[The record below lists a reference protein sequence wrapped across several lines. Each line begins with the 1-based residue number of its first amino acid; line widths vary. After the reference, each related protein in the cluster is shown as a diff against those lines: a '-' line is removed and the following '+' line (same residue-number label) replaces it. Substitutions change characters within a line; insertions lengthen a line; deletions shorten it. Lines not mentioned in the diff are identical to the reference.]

1 MKDLCQY
8 GNRPEDE
15 WEILPWIPDPRPPF
29 KIWAKPEQIAPFFLI
44 PHHPYAIS
52 LLLKISDGF
61 RTEEFR
67 RLGLIGSSEDWERL
81 VRGVIQE
88 FEENNS
94 GVDLFHFDSDEDVF
108 CVYSQYIDD
117 LMLLSK
123 MIRAACDNE
132 KRGDVS
138 EHERGC
144 ESMKELTTQT
154 GIIVKCSKT
163 AIEFFQNA
171 QSVDFF
177 SALEI
182 PKEFQDIA
190 VEFYDLILEN
200 DHPTAL
206 LGCRGNYDIAV
217 QIDEVTGTMTGW
229 HWFK

>member
-29 KIWAKPEQIAPFFLI
+29 KIWVKPEQIAPFFLI

-61 RTEEFR
+61 RTEEFC
-67 RLGLIGSSEDWERL
+67 RLGLTGSSGDWERL
-81 VRGVIQE
+81 VRGVIRE
-88 FEENNS
+88 FEESNS
-94 GVDLFHFDSDEDVF
+94 GEDLFHFDSDEDVF

-123 MIRAACDNE
+123 MIRAAYA
-132 KRGDVS
+132 DVS
-138 EHERGC
+138 EHERGSG
-144 ESMKELTTQT
+144 SMRELTTQT
-154 GIIVKCSKT
+154 GIVVKCSKT

-177 SALEI
+177 SVLEI
-182 PKEFQDIA
+182 PEEFQGIA
-190 VEFYDLILEN
+190 VEFYDLIMEN
-200 DHPTAL
+200 DHLAAL
-206 LGCRGNYDIAV
+206 LGCRGNYDIAI

>member
-29 KIWAKPEQIAPFFLI
+29 KIWVKPEQIAPFFLI
-44 PHHPYAIS
+44 PHHPYALS
-52 LLLKISDGF
+52 LLLKINNGF
-61 RTEEFR
+61 RTEVFR
-67 RLGLIGSSEDWERL
+67 RLGLTGSSGDWERL

-94 GVDLFHFDSDEDVF
+94 GVDLFHF
-108 CVYSQYIDD
+108 
-117 LMLLSK
+117 
-123 MIRAACDNE
+123 
-132 KRGDVS
+132 
-138 EHERGC
+138 
-144 ESMKELTTQT
+144 

-190 VEFYDLILEN
+190 VEFYDLIMEN
-200 DHPTAL
+200 DHLAAL
-206 LGCRGNYDIAV
+206 LGCRGNYDIAI

>member
-15 WEILPWIPDPRPPF
+15 WEILPWIPDLRPPF
-29 KIWAKPEQIAPFFLI
+29 KIWVKPEQIAPFFLI

-67 RLGLIGSSEDWERL
+67 RLGLIGSSKDWEQL

-88 FEENNS
+88 FEESNS

-123 MIRAACDNE
+123 MIRAACD
-132 KRGDVS
+132 DVKAMRTYLGKGEV
-138 EHERGC
+138 EHE
-144 ESMKELTTQT
+144 K
-154 GIIVKCSKT
+154 
-163 AIEFFQNA
+163 
-171 QSVDFF
+171 
-177 SALEI
+177 
-182 PKEFQDIA
+182 
-190 VEFYDLILEN
+190 
-200 DHPTAL
+200 
-206 LGCRGNYDIAV
+206 
-217 QIDEVTGTMTGW
+217 
-229 HWFK
+229 

>member
-52 LLLKISDGF
+52 LLLKINDGF

-67 RLGLIGSSEDWERL
+67 RL
-81 VRGVIQE
+81 VRGVIRE

-132 KRGDVS
+132 KTMG
-138 EHERGC
+138 
-144 ESMKELTTQT
+144 MYL
-154 GIIVKCSKT
+154 GIG
-163 AIEFFQNA
+163 E
-171 QSVDFF
+171 
-177 SALEI
+177 
-182 PKEFQDIA
+182 
-190 VEFYDLILEN
+190 VE
-200 DHPTAL
+200 
-206 LGCRGNYDIAV
+206 
-217 QIDEVTGTMTGW
+217 DE
-229 HWFK
+229 K